1 MHERTANFSSRDT
14 FVLFCSDK
22 MGQRWKWRVA
32 LIYVHTLWVIT
43 GENGPLFSETWGT
56 ERGRPVWAEARLWF
70 HGRTTACLLAP
81 ESSRVMKGNS
91 NLLFTEQKC
100 KRCVW
105 FASSLSCYGCK
116 IWLCQ
121 MWHAV
126 RGHVWSRTWLI
137 SQSMFFFSSGPAVPR
152 GQPRTTG
159 TGRFMDPLNSGDW
172 HCIPPSLLI
181 FTH

>member
-1 MHERTANFSSRDT
+1 MHQRKANASSRDT
-14 FVLFCSDK
+14 FFLFCW
-22 MGQRWKWRVA
+22 RKWRVA

-100 KRCVW
+100 KCSELGRVW
-105 FASSLSCYGCK
+105 FASSYLVMVIKYDYAWCGMQYEAMSG
-116 IWLCQ
+116 
-121 MWHAV
+121 AV
-126 RGHVWSRTWLI
+126 HGWYLRACFV
-137 SQSMFFFSSGPAVPR
+137 SSDPAVPR
-152 GQPRTTG
+152 GQPRKTG
-159 TGRFMDPLNSGDW
+159 TGRFMDPLNTSDW